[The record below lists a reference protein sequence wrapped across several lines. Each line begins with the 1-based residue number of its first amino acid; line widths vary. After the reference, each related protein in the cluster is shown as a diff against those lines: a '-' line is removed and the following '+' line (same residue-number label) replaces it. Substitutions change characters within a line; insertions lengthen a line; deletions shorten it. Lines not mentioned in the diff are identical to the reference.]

1 MKRIA
6 LLVLVAAAML
16 IAAGLLLGRGDRS
29 AAYTDDR
36 QAWAD
41 YESGEAMLQ
50 AFRYAEADTMLNRA
64 VSRDPGLAMA
74 HIALAELD
82 LRRGMRKEGLAHVA
96 AADSLAD
103 LVADAD
109 ARLLLQVRLSNLR
122 VSRFHAGRD
131 SLLALAETTAP
142 DDIVVLMA
150 GAMRATEAN
159 DLATAESRYEH
170 ILEINP
176 NFASAYNF
184 LGYLYLAR
192 GQYDEAET
200 AMRRYS
206 FVAPDL
212 ANPHDSLGD
221 VLAVV
226 GRYEEAEAEYKT
238 ALAKQPDFFYS
249 QKNIAWVYLDR
260 GEVDRSV
267 GLMEQVL
274 AGIDGTPYAEGL
286 LAEFIDRL
294 FAHRLTPELD
304 VYAGRFLADY
314 PEGSAAPSVRVR
326 RLFAHGETGPAVAL
340 IDSTYAIYQKE
351 PWYGVNLGT
360 TARVD
365 GRTAMFR
372 ALAAEQESRHQ
383 DAVRL
388 LRQAL
393 DVLEDQPEHYVF
405 SARIQLAYNLI
416 PLGLLDEARLQV
428 RQVLQINPRQPEA
441 VLVAASIEAA
451 AGQAAEARRLL
462 DTLDRV
468 LERADQDFPALVDG
482 QKLRQRLP
490 DPERI

>member
-1 MKRIA
+1 
-6 LLVLVAAAML
+6 
-16 IAAGLLLGRGDRS
+16 
-29 AAYTDDR
+29 
-36 QAWAD
+36 
-41 YESGEAMLQ
+41 
-50 AFRYAEADTMLNRA
+50 
-64 VSRDPGLAMA
+64 
-74 HIALAELD
+74 
-82 LRRGMRKEGLAHVA
+82 MRKEGVGHIA
-96 AADSLAD
+96 AADSLTD
-103 LVADAD
+103 MVADAS
-109 ARLLLQVRLSNLR
+109 ARLLLQVRLSNLS
-122 VSRFHAGRD
+122 VSRFYAGRD
-131 SLLALAETTAP
+131 SLLAAAKETVP
-142 DDIVVLMA
+142 DDIVVLMSE
-150 GAMRATEAN
+150 AMRASEDN
-159 DLATAESRYEH
+159 DLGAAETLYEH

-221 VLAVV
+221 VLSVV

-249 QKNIAWVYLDR
+249 QKNIAWVYMDR
-260 GEVDRSV
+260 GEVDRCV

-274 AGIDGTPYAEGL
+274 TGIDGTPYAEGL

-304 VYAGRFLADY
+304 TYAARFLEKY

-326 RLFAHGETGPAVAL
+326 RLFAHGETAPALAL
-340 IDSTYAIYQKE
+340 IDSTYAVYQQE
-351 PWYGVNLGT
+351 PWYGVNQGT

-365 GRTAMFR
+365 ARTAMFR
-372 ALAAEQESRHQ
+372 ALAAEQENRHE

-393 DVLEDQPEHYVF
+393 DALQDQPAHYKIYGH
-405 SARIQLAYNLI
+405 IQLAYNLI
-416 PLGLLDEARLQV
+416 PIGALDEARLQV

-490 DPERI
+490 DPEQI